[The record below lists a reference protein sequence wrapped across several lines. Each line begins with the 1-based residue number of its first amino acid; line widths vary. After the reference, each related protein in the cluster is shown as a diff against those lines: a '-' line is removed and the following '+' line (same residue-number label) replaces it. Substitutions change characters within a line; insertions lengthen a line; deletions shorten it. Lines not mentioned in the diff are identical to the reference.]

1 VGSGRQKSMVANHS
15 SIHSGMN
22 GQLNFQ
28 INPDIRV
35 RIAGKSSL
43 EMHNEKIQSKLQKL
57 SQRHNLNFKNGGGQL
72 ALGKRSQSI
81 LDMMP
86 SRNLMPIF

>member
-1 VGSGRQKSMVANHS
+1 MVADHS
-15 SIHSGMN
+15 AISSGVN

-43 EMHNEKIQSKLQKL
+43 EMHNDKIQSKLQKL
-57 SQRHNLNFKNGGGQL
+57 SQRHNLNFKNGGSQL
-72 ALGKRSQSI
+72 ARGQRSKSI
-81 LDMMP
+81 LDMVP